1 MDTGTVKLS
10 FKLIISYK
18 ITCCS
23 RKNNRSPKTQN
34 VDIFKNVQLYFKIP
48 SRALTS
54 LKLYTDHPDD

>member
-48 SRALTS
+48 SRALTN
-54 LKLYTDHPDD
+54 